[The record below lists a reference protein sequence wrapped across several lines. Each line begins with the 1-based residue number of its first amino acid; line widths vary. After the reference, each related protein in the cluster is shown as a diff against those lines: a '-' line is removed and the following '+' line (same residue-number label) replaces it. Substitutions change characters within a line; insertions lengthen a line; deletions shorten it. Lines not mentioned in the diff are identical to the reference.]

1 MSVAS
6 LNIRYFFYKNSM
18 FHHFCFCKEV
28 KKLANLYLINWF
40 SKNYVPNP
48 YTRGFEL
55 LKNPILVEDTLY
67 EYIKKYGNSK

>member
-1 MSVAS
+1 
-6 LNIRYFFYKNSM
+6 M